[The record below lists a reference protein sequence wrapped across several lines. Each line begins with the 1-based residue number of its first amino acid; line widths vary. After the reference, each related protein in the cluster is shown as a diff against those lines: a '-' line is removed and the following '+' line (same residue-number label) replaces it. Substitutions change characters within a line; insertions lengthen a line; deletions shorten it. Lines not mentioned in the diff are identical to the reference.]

1 MNEPLRSCILYS
13 FYLHKNLHCC
23 ICRMCHLVF
32 FYYLHTSISG
42 AGSDGNFDSYLQ
54 DVPKV
59 GSDILNMVILGSFAA
74 SSAIVLTIY
83 MYIKL
88 HLRRKFHKVRGIS
101 STFLQCLHLLWKYFH
116 DCTNISVQKKQ
127 CWGSGSACF
136 WVSRI
141 TSQRYGYL
149 AQGPGPDP
157 TLTPDP
163 DPSLFSQRC

>member
-1 MNEPLRSCILYS
+1 MYTAVYAECAITGFLLQ
-13 FYLHKNLHCC
+13 YLQ
-23 ICRMCHLVF
+23 
-32 FYYLHTSISG
+32 TSISG

-88 HLRRKFHKVRGIS
+88 HLRRKFHKVRGFS
-101 STFLQCLHLLWKYFH
+101 STFLRCLHLLWKYFH

-127 CWGSGSACF
+127 CWGSGSASF
-136 WVSRI
+136 
-141 TSQRYGYL
+141 G
-149 AQGPGPDP
+149 
-157 TLTPDP
+157 
-163 DPSLFSQRC
+163 SLGSLVRGMDIRLRVRVWIRL